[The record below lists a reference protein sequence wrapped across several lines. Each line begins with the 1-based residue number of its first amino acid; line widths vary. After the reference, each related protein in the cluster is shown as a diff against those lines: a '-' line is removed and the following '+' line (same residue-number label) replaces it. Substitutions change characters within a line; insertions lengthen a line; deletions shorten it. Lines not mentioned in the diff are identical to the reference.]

1 MPEWKEP
8 FEINRAIPG
17 ELDAISQD
25 AWYSLERRE
34 DKWSP
39 SLSAWIEFYTEEAL
53 ENSAKQGNRMKRMLS
68 GVAREM
74 SHPEAE
80 DEDQRM
86 DLTSD
91 SLWE

>member
-1 MPEWKEP
+1 
-8 FEINRAIPG
+8 
-17 ELDAISQD
+17 
-25 AWYSLERRE
+25 
-34 DKWSP
+34 
-39 SLSAWIEFYTEEAL
+39 LSAWIEFYTEEAL

-91 SLWE
+91 SL